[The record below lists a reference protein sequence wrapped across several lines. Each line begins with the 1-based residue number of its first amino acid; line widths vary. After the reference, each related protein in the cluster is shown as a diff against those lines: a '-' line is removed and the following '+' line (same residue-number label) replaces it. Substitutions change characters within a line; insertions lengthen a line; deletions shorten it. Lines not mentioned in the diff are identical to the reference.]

1 MKIYLLFLVL
11 GIFGCQSNTE
21 EVVTEK
27 NNSPELLNKS
37 LDSINTDE
45 DEKRF
50 RDSLYNRESEN
61 FISKLEEIPC
71 RDSNAYKLTIAPK
84 NGKIK
89 FEKIL
94 NTRPQRSMINYC
106 TDLYTAVGF
115 SCGGPCYTQVFVF
128 TDQNRPSE
136 QYSYGQRVN
145 GYPNIIA
152 HIREEEDEYFE
163 KLYVRN
169 LHNGKELKVDIS
181 DGHFINYGHMD
192 KIYIINNDLII
203 IYPSNKRQKKKM
215 VNIESILK

>member
-1 MKIYLLFLVL
+1 MKGFILLFAIVV
-11 GIFGCQSNTE
+11 FGCQTNTDDL
-21 EVVTEK
+21 VTENK
-27 NNSPELLNKS
+27 NSLELENKS
-37 LDSINTDE
+37 LDSINIDE
-45 DEKRF
+45 EEKRF
-50 RDSLYNRESEN
+50 RDSLYYRESEN
-61 FISKLEEIPC
+61 FISKLEEIPD
-71 RDSNAYKLTIAPK
+71 RDSNAYKLTIASK
-84 NGKIK
+84 NGTIK

-106 TDLYTAVGF
+106 TDLYTVVGF

-169 LHNGKELKVDIS
+169 LLNGKELKVDIS

-192 KIYIINNDLII
+192 TIYIIKNDLII